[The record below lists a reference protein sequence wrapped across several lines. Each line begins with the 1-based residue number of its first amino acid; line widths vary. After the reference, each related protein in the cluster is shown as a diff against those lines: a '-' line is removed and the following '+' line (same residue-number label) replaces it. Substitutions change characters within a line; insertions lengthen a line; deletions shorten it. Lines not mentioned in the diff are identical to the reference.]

1 MITIFNW
8 WNRKDDWENKR
19 VRKGCHRFNGNR
31 DGITLWVRRVNKVL
45 VRAIV
50 VTLMLSS
57 PIMIIRYLIVWV
69 VLMSI
74 VLAVLMSI
82 AVNNNRIK

>member
-1 MITIFNW
+1 M
-8 WNRKDDWENKR
+8 
-19 VRKGCHRFNGNR
+19 
-31 DGITLWVRRVNKVL
+31 
-45 VRAIV
+45 